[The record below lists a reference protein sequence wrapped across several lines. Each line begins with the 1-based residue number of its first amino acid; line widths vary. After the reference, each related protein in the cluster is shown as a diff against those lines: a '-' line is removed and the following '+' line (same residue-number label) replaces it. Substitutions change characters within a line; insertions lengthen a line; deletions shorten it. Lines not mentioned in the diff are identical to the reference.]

1 MTGDDTFRIGEVI
14 PGVSLGELIGRG
26 GFASVYRARQ
36 HSLDRDVAVK
46 IDNRRIDD
54 ERNQRR
60 FLREAKTAALVSTHP
75 GVVSLYDAGM
85 TSDQHPYFVMELCA
99 GGSLADQMRPGG
111 MPAVKLLD
119 YGVKIAAALAA
130 AHAAGVLH
138 RDIKPANI
146 LLDAYGEPRISD
158 FGLAALVEPGE
169 DLSVTLE
176 AFTPAYASPETFRYL
191 EPTTRS
197 DVWALGAT
205 LHALYTGTA
214 PRRGPDGSP
223 ASLSQIIARLDE
235 PLPRPDRPDAN
246 LVMPVLWKA
255 TAADPAGRY
264 ADAGEFREA
273 LNDLARRIQGGA
285 SWDEPTLA
293 DPGQYGLAAGRIEP
307 VPTMSSVGTT
317 SVPSVGTTSFRLRPA
332 APPGPGAG
340 PVAPNPLGGKPN
352 VPQQAMVSSSPPQ
365 GYPPVSSSR
374 PDGLA
379 SPESSGWGL
388 ASRPGNWPPQTQP
401 ATGHPA
407 PRRPLRWAG
416 WAAGVVLVAGAL
428 TAVFVLGRTL
438 PLGPDG
444 GLAPVIHTEEPG
456 PQNSQTP
463 PPEPGSGQSPVMGTC
478 FGPIVRDER
487 GWKTADPVPCDRPHH
502 WEVFKIQT
510 LLKEP
515 QSQAEMEADP
525 LTGVCNRATLM
536 NYLGG
541 LADGYRIE
549 YLSMNRWPGHQ
560 ERVACVATGPQQPST
575 GTLKR

>member
-1 MTGDDTFRIGEVI
+1 MTGDDTSRVDEVI

-85 TSDQHPYFVMELCA
+85 TSGQHPYFVMELCE

-111 MPAVKLLD
+111 MPTVTLLD

-130 AHAAGVLH
+130 AHAAGILH

-205 LHALYTGTA
+205 LHALYTGIA
-214 PRRGPDGSP
+214 PRRGPDGLPS
-223 ASLSQIIARLDE
+223 SLSQIVARLDE
-235 PLPRPDRPDAN
+235 PLSRPGRPDAS

-255 TAADPAGRY
+255 TAADPAARY

-273 LNDLARRIQGGA
+273 LSDLAHRFRDA
-285 SWDEPTLA
+285 SFSEQLTLA
-293 DPGQYGLAAGRIEP
+293 DPRQQDPAADRIEP
-307 VPTMSSVGTT
+307 ALTMPSAGTT
-317 SVPSVGTTSFRLRPA
+317 SVHAHPVPPA
-332 APPGPGAG
+332 QPGVG
-340 PVAPNPLGGKPN
+340 PVVPSPLGGKPG
-352 VPQQAMVSSSPPQ
+352 VPQQAMVSASPQQ
-365 GYPPVSSSR
+365 GYPPVF
-374 PDGLA
+374 
-379 SPESSGWGL
+379 SSGPADPPVPA
-388 ASRPGNWPPQTQP
+388 ASGRVEDARAGRRPTQAP
-401 ATGHPA
+401 SGRLA
-407 PRRPLRWAG
+407 PRRPFRWAG
-416 WAAGVVLVAGAL
+416 WAAGVILVAGAL
-428 TAVFVLGRTL
+428 TAVFVLGRT
-438 PLGPDG
+438 PPPGPAG
-444 GLAPVIHTEEPG
+444 GLSPVSHTEEPG
-456 PQNSQTP
+456 AGGSQTP
-463 PPEPGSGQSPVMGTC
+463 PPEPGHGQSPVMGTC

-487 GWKTADPVPCDRPHH
+487 GWKAADPVPCDQPHH

-510 LLKEP
+510 LLKAP
-515 QSQAEMEADP
+515 RSQAEMEADP

-541 LADGYRIE
+541 LADGHRIE
-549 YLSMNRWPGHQ
+549 YLSMNRWSGHQ

-575 GTLKR
+575 GSLKR